1 MKGCVI
7 SSVIGDGDW
16 VVAINYAFANKIAV
30 NPDATTYD
38 ANAINFVPS
47 QDDDYINSV
56 KELIKSQKTGYT
68 VPLDEVIDGKRTG
81 KRLTI
86 KLMVQLH
93 GHLVIRWHLML

>member
-1 MKGCVI
+1 ML
-7 SSVIGDGDW
+7 
-16 VVAINYAFANKIAV
+16 
-30 NPDATTYD
+30 
-38 ANAINFVPS
+38 INFVPS